1 MIAHQIIN
9 NWSRFG
15 IPYSQTSTS
24 DPNTHDDTVLCLSV
38 WYATA
43 SKIAGMSHAALPPAG
58 SWDPLQGAIYIGRAW
73 ISHVD
78 VHLCHGEGLYWIAST
93 AARAAGFLSMSACSR
108 ESLFNPP
115 CHGWASCLLIFYI
128 KPAILGYTPLLTKG
142 QPCNRCC
149 EWARIQSAGDFVRP
163 SLPGRSVRRARSPPS
178 EWKKLWLTNGL

>member
-1 MIAHQIIN
+1 MSWAILEISLQYCN
-9 NWSRFG
+9 C
-15 IPYSQTSTS
+15 T
-24 DPNTHDDTVLCLSV
+24 TVLTFFFHLVAHRLNLPRRRTSV
-38 WYATA
+38 PW
-43 SKIAGMSHAALPPAG
+43 
-58 SWDPLQGAIYIGRAW
+58 WR
-73 ISHVD
+73 V
-78 VHLCHGEGLYWIAST
+78 YWIAST

-178 EWKKLWLTNGL
+178 EWKKIWLTNGL